1 MFGDIFNAQFVA
13 SSIRI
18 AIPLALAGLGGVF
31 SERSGVINIGL
42 EGMIL
47 TGAFTAVAVTN
58 FSGNPWV
65 GVLGAIL
72 VGILLGLIHAV
83 TCITFKA
90 NQIVSGVAIN
100 LFASGITVF
109 FSWLLFGET
118 QIMAKSNLPIWGLPL
133 SSTGEGSTFARNI
146 IVMFAH
152 YSPLV
157 YLTIVI
163 IILSHLIL
171 YKTPF
176 GLRLRSVGE
185 YPQAA
190 DTMGVNIIKMRFI
203 AVMTSGALAGLA
215 GSFLSLEQAHFFV
228 KEMSGGRGFI
238 ALAAMIFGKW
248 TPLGTAGAALLFGV
262 GEALAMRLQ
271 GVLAIPVQFIHMVPY
286 LLAIFVLVSAI
297 GRATPPAWNSL
308 RKRNRVE
315 NKKY

>member
-13 SSIRI
+13 SSIRV

-42 EGMIL
+42 EGMML

-58 FSGNPWV
+58 FTQNPWV
-65 GVLGAIL
+65 GVLAAIL

-109 FSWLLFGET
+109 FSWLLFNET
-118 QIMAKSNLPIWGLPL
+118 QIMAKRSLPIWGLPL
-133 SSTGEGSTFARNI
+133 PNIGEGSTFVRNI

-157 YLTIVI
+157 YLTII
-163 IILSHLIL
+163 IFVLSHIVLF
-171 YKTPF
+171 KTPF

-185 YPQAA
+185 YPEAA
-190 DTMGVNIIKMRFI
+190 DTVGVNIVKMRYM

-228 KEMSGGRGFI
+228 KEMSGGRGYI

-271 GVLAIPVQFIHMVPY
+271 GVLAVPVQFIHMVPY
-286 LLAIFVLVSAI
+286 LLAIFVLVGAI
-297 GRATPPAWNSL
+297 GRATPPAAIGTPYE
-308 RKRNRVE
+308 KE
-315 NKKY
+315 IG

>member
-1 MFGDIFNAQFVA
+1 MFGSIFNADFIA

-42 EGMIL
+42 EGMML

-58 FSGNPWV
+58 FSTNPWV
-65 GVLGAIL
+65 GILAAIII
-72 VGILLGLIHAV
+72 GIFLGLIHGI

-109 FSWLLFGET
+109 FSWLLFNET
-118 QIMAKSNLPIWGLPL
+118 QIMAKISLPIWGLSIPNL
-133 SSTGEGSTFARNI
+133 GEGPNFLRSI
-146 IVMFAH
+146 IIIFAH
-152 YSPLV
+152 HSPLV
-157 YLTIVI
+157 YLTII
-163 IILSHLIL
+163 IFILSHLIIFR
-171 YKTPF
+171 TPF

-190 DTMGVNIIKMRFI
+190 DTMGVNVIKIRYI
-203 AVMTSGALAGLA
+203 AVITSGALAGLA

-228 KEMSGGRGFI
+228 KEISGGRGFI

-248 TPLGTAGAALLFGV
+248 TPLGTAGAALLFGF
-262 GEALAMRLQ
+262 GEALAIRLQ
-271 GVLAIPVQFIHMVPY
+271 SVTAVPVQFINMVPY

-297 GRATPPAWNSL
+297 GRAIPPAADGIPYE
-308 RKRNRVE
+308 KEVG
-315 NKKY
+315 

>member
-13 SSIRI
+13 SSIRV

-42 EGMIL
+42 EGMML

-58 FSGNPWV
+58 FAQNPWV
-65 GVLGAIL
+65 GVLAAIL

-109 FSWLLFGET
+109 FSWLLFNET
-118 QIMAKSNLPIWGLPL
+118 QIMAKMNLPIWGLPL
-133 SSTGEGSTFARNI
+133 PNIGEGSTFVRNI

-157 YLTIVI
+157 YLTII
-163 IILSHLIL
+163 IFVLAHIVLF
-171 YKTPF
+171 KTPF

-185 YPQAA
+185 YPEAA
-190 DTMGVNIIKMRFI
+190 DTVGVNIIKMRYM
-203 AVMTSGALAGLA
+203 AVMASGALAGLA

-228 KEMSGGRGFI
+228 KEMSGGRGYI

-271 GVLAIPVQFIHMVPY
+271 GVLAVPVQFIHMVPY
-286 LLAIFVLVSAI
+286 LLAIFVLVGAI
-297 GRATPPAWNSL
+297 GRAIPPRAIGIPYE
-308 RKRNRVE
+308 KE
-315 NKKY
+315 IG

>member
-1 MFGDIFNAQFVA
+1 MFGSIFNADFIA

-42 EGMIL
+42 EGIML
-47 TGAFTAVAVTN
+47 TGAFTSIAVTN
-58 FSGNPWV
+58 FIQNPW
-65 GVLGAIL
+65 L
-72 VGILLGLIHAV
+72 GILAAIIIGIFLGLIHGI

-109 FSWLLFGET
+109 FSWLLFNET
-118 QIMAKSNLPIWGLPL
+118 QIMAKISLPIWGLSIPNL
-133 SSTGEGSTFARNI
+133 GEGSSFLRSI
-146 IVMFAH
+146 IIIFAH
-152 YSPLV
+152 HSPLV
-157 YLTIVI
+157 YLTII
-163 IILSHLIL
+163 IFILSHLIIFR
-171 YKTPF
+171 TPF

-190 DTMGVNIIKMRFI
+190 DTMGVNVIKIRYI

-228 KEMSGGRGFI
+228 KEISGGRGFI

-248 TPLGTAGAALLFGV
+248 TPFGTAGAALLFGF
-262 GEALAMRLQ
+262 GEALAIRLQ
-271 GVLAIPVQFIHMVPY
+271 SVTAVPVQFINMVPY

-297 GRATPPAWNSL
+297 GRAIPPAADGIPYE
-308 RKRNRVE
+308 KEVG
-315 NKKY
+315 

>member
-13 SSIRI
+13 SSIRV

-42 EGMIL
+42 EGMML

-58 FSGNPWV
+58 FTQNPWV
-65 GVLGAIL
+65 GVLAAIL

-109 FSWLLFGET
+109 FSWLLFNET
-118 QIMAKSNLPIWGLPL
+118 QIMAKMNLPIWGLPL
-133 SSTGEGSTFARNI
+133 PNIGEGSTFVRNI

-157 YLTIVI
+157 YLTII
-163 IILSHLIL
+163 IFVLAHIVLF
-171 YKTPF
+171 KTPF

-185 YPQAA
+185 YPEAA
-190 DTMGVNIIKMRFI
+190 DTMGVNIIKMRYM
-203 AVMTSGALAGLA
+203 AVMASGALAGLA

-228 KEMSGGRGFI
+228 KEMSGGRGYI

-271 GVLAIPVQFIHMVPY
+271 GVLAVPVQFIHMVPY
-286 LLAIFVLVSAI
+286 LLAIFVLVGAI
-297 GRATPPAWNSL
+297 GRAIPPRAIGIPYE
-308 RKRNRVE
+308 KE
-315 NKKY
+315 IG

>member
-1 MFGDIFNAQFVA
+1 MFGSIFNADFIA

-42 EGMIL
+42 EGMML

-58 FSGNPWV
+58 FIQNPW
-65 GVLGAIL
+65 L
-72 VGILLGLIHAV
+72 GILAAIIIGIFLGLIHGI

-109 FSWLLFGET
+109 FSWLLFNET
-118 QIMAKSNLPIWGLPL
+118 QIMAKISLPIWGLSIPNL
-133 SSTGEGSTFARNI
+133 GEGSSFLRSI
-146 IVMFAH
+146 IIIFAH
-152 YSPLV
+152 HSPLV
-157 YLTIVI
+157 YLTII
-163 IILSHLIL
+163 IFILSHLIIFR
-171 YKTPF
+171 TPF

-190 DTMGVNIIKMRFI
+190 DTMGVNVIKIRYI

-228 KEMSGGRGFI
+228 KEISGGRGFI

-248 TPLGTAGAALLFGV
+248 TPLGTAGAALLFGF
-262 GEALAMRLQ
+262 GEALAIRLQ
-271 GVLAIPVQFIHMVPY
+271 SVTAVPVQFINMVPY

-297 GRATPPAWNSL
+297 GRAIPPAADGIPYE
-308 RKRNRVE
+308 KEVG
-315 NKKY
+315 

>member
-1 MFGDIFNAQFVA
+1 MFSDIFNAQFVA

-58 FSGNPWV
+58 FVQNPW
-65 GVLGAIL
+65 GGILAAIL
-72 VGILLGLIHAV
+72 VGVFLGLIHAI

-100 LFASGITVF
+100 LFASGITIF

-118 QIMAKSNLPIWGLPL
+118 QIMVRAKLPIWGFPLPNIGE
-133 SSTGEGSTFARNI
+133 SSTFVRNLV
-146 IVMFAH
+146 VMFAH
-152 YSPLV
+152 HSPLV
-157 YLTIVI
+157 YLTII
-163 IILSHLIL
+163 IFAFSHIVLF
-171 YKTPF
+171 KTPF
-176 GLRLRSVGE
+176 GLRLRAVGE

-190 DTMGVNIIKMRFI
+190 DTMGVNIVKMRYM
-203 AVMTSGALAGLA
+203 AVLTSGALAGLA

-248 TPLGTAGAALLFGV
+248 TPLGTAGAALLFGF
-262 GEALAMRLQ
+262 GEALAIRLQ
-271 GVLAIPVQFIHMVPY
+271 GITAVPVQFINMVPY

-297 GRATPPAWNSL
+297 GRATPPAADGIPYE
-308 RKRNRVE
+308 KEIV
-315 NKKY
+315 

>member
-13 SSIRI
+13 SSIRV

-42 EGMIL
+42 EGMML

-58 FSGNPWV
+58 FAQNPWV
-65 GVLGAIL
+65 GVLAAIL
-72 VGILLGLIHAV
+72 VGIFLGLIHAI
-83 TCITFKA
+83 TCITFRA

-109 FSWLLFGET
+109 FSWLLFNET
-118 QIMAKSNLPIWGLPL
+118 QIMVKANLPIWGLPL
-133 SSTGEGSTFARNI
+133 PSIGEGSAFVRNL
-146 IVMFAH
+146 IVIFAH

-157 YLTIVI
+157 YLTII
-163 IILSHLIL
+163 IFILAHLIL
-171 YKTPF
+171 FKTPF

-190 DTMGVNIIKMRFI
+190 DTMGVNIVKMRYI
-203 AVMTSGALAGLA
+203 AVITSGALAGLA

-271 GVLAIPVQFIHMVPY
+271 GVLAVPVQFINMVPY
-286 LLAIFVLVSAI
+286 LLAIIVLVSAV
-297 GRATPPAWNSL
+297 GRAVPPAASGVAYE
-308 RKRNRVE
+308 KE
-315 NKKY
+315 IG

>member
-1 MFGDIFNAQFVA
+1 MFGEIFNADFMA
-13 SSIRI
+13 SSVRI
-18 AIPLALAGLGGVF
+18 AIPLALAGLGGLF
-31 SERSGVINIGL
+31 SERSGVINIAL
-42 EGMIL
+42 EGMML
-47 TGAFTAVAVTN
+47 TGAFTAVAATN
-58 FSGNPWV
+58 FTQNPWF
-65 GVLGAIL
+65 GVLAAIL
-72 VGILLGLIHAV
+72 VGIFLGLIHAI

-109 FSWLLFGET
+109 FCWLLFNET
-118 QIMAKSNLPIWGLPL
+118 QIMAKKSLPVWGFSIPKI
-133 SSTGEGSTFARNI
+133 GEGSAFLRNI

-157 YLTIVI
+157 YLTIIIFVLSH
-163 IILSHLIL
+163 IILF
-171 YKTPF
+171 KTPF

-190 DTMGVNIIKMRFI
+190 DTLGVNIVKMRYI

-228 KEMSGGRGFI
+228 REISGGRGFI

-262 GEALAMRLQ
+262 GEALAIRLQ
-271 GVLAIPVQFIHMVPY
+271 GVLVIPSQFINMVPY

-297 GRATPPAWNSL
+297 GRATSPSAIGTPYE
-308 RKRNRVE
+308 KE
-315 NKKY
+315 IG

>member
-1 MFGDIFNAQFVA
+1 MFGSIFNADFIA

-42 EGMIL
+42 EGMML

-58 FSGNPWV
+58 FIQNPW
-65 GVLGAIL
+65 L
-72 VGILLGLIHAV
+72 GILAAIIIGIFLGLIHGI

-109 FSWLLFGET
+109 FSWLLFNET
-118 QIMAKSNLPIWGLPL
+118 QIMAKISLPIWGLSIPNL
-133 SSTGEGSTFARNI
+133 GEGSSFLRSI
-146 IVMFAH
+146 IIIFAH
-152 YSPLV
+152 HSPLV
-157 YLTIVI
+157 YLTII
-163 IILSHLIL
+163 IFILSHLIIFR
-171 YKTPF
+171 TPF

-190 DTMGVNIIKMRFI
+190 DTMGVNVIKIRYI

-228 KEMSGGRGFI
+228 KEISGGRGFI

-248 TPLGTAGAALLFGV
+248 TPFGTAGAALLFGF
-262 GEALAMRLQ
+262 GEALAIRLQ
-271 GVLAIPVQFIHMVPY
+271 SVTAVPVQFINMVPY

-297 GRATPPAWNSL
+297 GRAIPPAADGIPYE
-308 RKRNRVE
+308 KEVG
-315 NKKY
+315 

>member
-1 MFGDIFNAQFVA
+1 MFADIFNAQFVA
-13 SSIRI
+13 SSIRV

-42 EGMIL
+42 EGMML

-58 FSGNPWV
+58 ISQNPWIGLLAAV
-65 GVLGAIL
+65 FIGVF
-72 VGILLGLIHAV
+72 LGLIHAIV
-83 TCITFKA
+83 CVTFKA

-118 QIMAKSNLPIWGLPL
+118 QIMTKSSLPIWGLPL
-133 SSTGEGSTFARNI
+133 PNIGEGSTFIRNM

-157 YLTIVI
+157 YLTII
-163 IILSHLIL
+163 IFILSHLIL

-190 DTMGVNIIKMRFI
+190 DTMGVNIVKMRYI

-215 GSFLSLEQAHFFV
+215 GAFLSLEQAHFFV
-228 KEMSGGRGFI
+228 KEISGGRGFI

-248 TPLGTAGAALLFGV
+248 TPFGTAGAALLFGV

-271 GVLAIPVQFIHMVPY
+271 GVLAVPVQFINMVPY
-286 LLAIFVLVSAI
+286 LLAIFVLVSAV
-297 GRATPPAWNSL
+297 GRAIPPAADGIPYE
-308 RKRNRVE
+308 KE
-315 NKKY
+315 IG

>member
-1 MFGDIFNAQFVA
+1 MFGDIFNAQFVS
-13 SSIRI
+13 SSIRV

-42 EGMIL
+42 EGMML

-58 FSGNPWV
+58 FAQNPWV
-65 GVLGAIL
+65 GVLSAIL
-72 VGILLGLIHAV
+72 VGIFLGLIHAI

-109 FSWLLFGET
+109 FSWLLFNET
-118 QIMAKSNLPIWGLPL
+118 QIMVKANLPIWGLPL
-133 SSTGEGSTFARNI
+133 PSIGEGSAFVRNL

-157 YLTIVI
+157 YLTII
-163 IILSHLIL
+163 IFILAHLIL
-171 YKTPF
+171 FKTPF

-190 DTMGVNIIKMRFI
+190 DTMGVNIVKMRYI
-203 AVMTSGALAGLA
+203 AVITSGALAGLA

-271 GVLAIPVQFIHMVPY
+271 GVLAVPVQFINMVPY
-286 LLAIFVLVSAI
+286 LLAIFVLVSAV
-297 GRATPPAWNSL
+297 GRAVPPAASGVAYE
-308 RKRNRVE
+308 KE
-315 NKKY
+315 IG

>member
-1 MFGDIFNAQFVA
+1 MFGSIFNADFIA

-42 EGMIL
+42 EGIML
-47 TGAFTAVAVTN
+47 TGAFTSIAVTN
-58 FSGNPWV
+58 FTQNPW
-65 GVLGAIL
+65 L
-72 VGILLGLIHAV
+72 GILAAIIIGIFLGLIHGI

-109 FSWLLFGET
+109 FSWLLFNET
-118 QIMAKSNLPIWGLPL
+118 QIMAKISLPIWGLSIPNL
-133 SSTGEGSTFARNI
+133 GEGSSFLRSI
-146 IVMFAH
+146 IIIFAH
-152 YSPLV
+152 HSPLV
-157 YLTIVI
+157 YLTII
-163 IILSHLIL
+163 IFILSHLIIFR
-171 YKTPF
+171 TPF

-190 DTMGVNIIKMRFI
+190 DTMGVNVIKIRYI
-203 AVMTSGALAGLA
+203 AVITSGALAGLA

-228 KEMSGGRGFI
+228 KEISGGRGFI

-248 TPLGTAGAALLFGV
+248 TPLGTAGAALLFGA
-262 GEALAMRLQ
+262 GEALAIRLQ
-271 GVLAIPVQFIHMVPY
+271 GVLAIPVQFINMVPY

-297 GRATPPAWNSL
+297 GRAIPPAADGIPYE
-308 RKRNRVE
+308 KEVG
-315 NKKY
+315 

>member
-13 SSIRI
+13 SSIRV

-42 EGMIL
+42 EGMML
-47 TGAFTAVAVTN
+47 TGAFAAVAATN

-72 VGILLGLIHAV
+72 AGILLGLIHAV

-109 FSWLLFGET
+109 FSWLLFSET
-118 QIMAKSNLPIWGLPL
+118 QIMVKSSLPIWGLPL
-133 SSTGEGSTFARNI
+133 PSIGEGSAFVRNLIVVFAN
-146 IVMFAH
+146 

-163 IILSHLIL
+163 FILAHLIL
-171 YKTPF
+171 FKTPF

-190 DTMGVNIIKMRFI
+190 DTMGVNIIKMRYI

-271 GVLAIPVQFIHMVPY
+271 GVLAVPVQFINMVPY
-286 LLAIFVLVSAI
+286 LLAIFVLVGAI
-297 GRATPPAWNSL
+297 GRAIPPAADGIPYE
-308 RKRNRVE
+308 KE
-315 NKKY
+315 IG

>member
-1 MFGDIFNAQFVA
+1 MFGEIFNADFMA
-13 SSIRI
+13 SSVRI
-18 AIPLALAGLGGVF
+18 AIPLALAGLGGLF
-31 SERSGVINIGL
+31 SERSGVINIAL
-42 EGMIL
+42 EGMML
-47 TGAFTAVAVTN
+47 TGAFTAVAATN
-58 FSGNPWV
+58 FTQNPWF
-65 GVLGAIL
+65 GVLAAIL
-72 VGILLGLIHAV
+72 VGIFLGLIHAI

-109 FSWLLFGET
+109 FCWLLFNET
-118 QIMAKSNLPIWGLPL
+118 QIMAKKSLPVWGFSIPKI
-133 SSTGEGSTFARNI
+133 GEGSAFLRNI

-152 YSPLV
+152 YFPLV
-157 YLTIVI
+157 YLTIIIFVLSH
-163 IILSHLIL
+163 IILF
-171 YKTPF
+171 KTPF

-190 DTMGVNIIKMRFI
+190 DTLGVNIVKMRYM

-228 KEMSGGRGFI
+228 KEISGGRGFI

-262 GEALAMRLQ
+262 GEALAIRLQ
-271 GVLAIPVQFIHMVPY
+271 GVFAIPVQFINMVPY

-297 GRATPPAWNSL
+297 GRATPMAAVGIPYE
-308 RKRNRVE
+308 KE
-315 NKKY
+315 IG

>member
-13 SSIRI
+13 SSIRV

-47 TGAFTAVAVTN
+47 TGAFTAIAVTN

-65 GVLGAIL
+65 GVLGAIMA
-72 VGILLGLIHAV
+72 GILLGLIHAV

-118 QIMAKSNLPIWGLPL
+118 QIMAKRSLPIWGLPL
-133 SSTGEGSTFARNI
+133 PNIGEGSAFVRSI

-157 YLTIVI
+157 YLTII
-163 IILSHLIL
+163 IFILAHLVL
-171 YKTPF
+171 FRTPF

-190 DTMGVNIIKMRFI
+190 DTMGVNIIKIRFI

-215 GSFLSLEQAHFFV
+215 GAFISLEQAHFFV

-271 GVLAIPVQFIHMVPY
+271 GVLTIPVQFIHMVPY

-297 GRATPPAWNSL
+297 GRATPPSAIGTPYE
-308 RKRNRVE
+308 KE
-315 NKKY
+315 IG

>member
-13 SSIRI
+13 SSIRV

-47 TGAFTAVAVTN
+47 SGAFAAVAVTN
-58 FSGNPWV
+58 FTQNPWA

-72 VGILLGLIHAV
+72 VGILLGLIHAI

-100 LFASGITVF
+100 LFSSGITVF

-118 QIMAKSNLPIWGLPL
+118 QIMVKSNLPIWGLPL
-133 SSTGEGSTFARNI
+133 PNIGEGSTFVRNI

-152 YSPLV
+152 HSPLV
-157 YLTIVI
+157 YLTIIIFVLSH
-163 IILSHLIL
+163 IILF
-171 YKTPF
+171 KTPF

-190 DTMGVNIIKMRFI
+190 DTMGVNIIKMRYI

-262 GEALAMRLQ
+262 GEALSMRLQ

-297 GRATPPAWNSL
+297 GRATPPAADGIPYE
-308 RKRNRVE
+308 KE
-315 NKKY
+315 IG

>member
-1 MFGDIFNAQFVA
+1 LFADIFNAQFVA
-13 SSIRI
+13 SSIRV

-42 EGMIL
+42 EGMML

-58 FSGNPWV
+58 ISQNPWIGLLAAV
-65 GVLGAIL
+65 FIGVF
-72 VGILLGLIHAV
+72 LGLIHAIV
-83 TCITFKA
+83 CVTFKA

-118 QIMAKSNLPIWGLPL
+118 QIMTKSSLPIWGLPL
-133 SSTGEGSTFARNI
+133 PNIGEGSTFIRNM

-157 YLTIVI
+157 YLTII
-163 IILSHLIL
+163 IFILSHLIL

-190 DTMGVNIIKMRFI
+190 DTMGVNIVKMRYI

-215 GSFLSLEQAHFFV
+215 GAFLSLEQAHFFV
-228 KEMSGGRGFI
+228 KEISGGRGFI

-248 TPLGTAGAALLFGV
+248 TPFGTAGAALLFGF
-262 GEALAMRLQ
+262 GEALAIRLQ
-271 GVLAIPVQFIHMVPY
+271 GVSAVPVQFINMVPY
-286 LLAIFVLVSAI
+286 LLAIFVLVSAV
-297 GRATPPAWNSL
+297 GRAIPPAADGIPYE
-308 RKRNRVE
+308 KE
-315 NKKY
+315 IG

>member
-1 MFGDIFNAQFVA
+1 MFGEIFNADFMA
-13 SSIRI
+13 SSVRI
-18 AIPLALAGLGGVF
+18 AIPLALAGLGGLF
-31 SERSGVINIGL
+31 SERSGVINIAL
-42 EGMIL
+42 EGMML
-47 TGAFTAVAVTN
+47 TGAFTAIAVTN

-72 VGILLGLIHAV
+72 AGILLGLIHAI

-109 FSWLLFGET
+109 FCWLLFNET
-118 QIMAKSNLPIWGLPL
+118 QIMAKKSLPVWGFSIPKI
-133 SSTGEGSTFARNI
+133 GEGSAFLRNI

-157 YLTIVI
+157 YLTIIIFVLSH
-163 IILSHLIL
+163 IILF
-171 YKTPF
+171 KTPF

-190 DTMGVNIIKMRFI
+190 DTMGVNIIKMRYM

-228 KEMSGGRGFI
+228 KEISGGRGFI

-262 GEALAMRLQ
+262 GEALAIRLQ
-271 GVLAIPVQFIHMVPY
+271 GVFAIPVQFINMVPY
-286 LLAIFVLVSAI
+286 LLAIFVLVGAI
-297 GRATPPAWNSL
+297 GRATPPSAIGTPYE
-308 RKRNRVE
+308 KE
-315 NKKY
+315 IG